1 PESSPSCMRTY
12 KLTLEYEGTRYSGWQ
27 PQLNSRTVGG
37 EVIRAAESF
46 FERPVEL
53 MGAGRTDAG
62 VHAIGQVAHLKFP
75 RWGSSPAA
83 LRNRIE
89 RLRPWEILQGLND
102 QLSADINLLLVEEA
116 PAHFHARHDAVAR
129 SYRYRIS
136 TRRTAFEKR
145 LVWWVRDRLA
155 VERMEEAASRL
166 VGRHDFRH
174 FSEADPRRPDQST
187 IVQIET
193 ATLRREEHL
202 LLFEVTASHFLWKMV
217 RRLTGALVEVGRG
230 TASVEELVALLSG
243 PGTAKGVQLDPA
255 RVTAPPSGLFLDR
268 VHYREAPPPNSGPGS
283 GPRGPKPSAE
293 RERRRWPAPR

>member
-1 PESSPSCMRTY
+1 MA
-12 KLTLEYEGTRYSGWQ
+12 LEYEGTRYSGWQ
-27 PQLNSRTVGG
+27 PQLNSRTIGG
-37 EVIRAAESF
+37 EVIRAAEAF
-46 FERPVEL
+46 FERPVEM

-62 VHAIGQVAHLKFP
+62 VHAIAQIAHLKFP

-83 LRNRIE
+83 LRERIE
-89 RLRPWEILQGLND
+89 KLRPQQILQGLND
-102 QLSADINLLLVEEA
+102 LLPSDINLLQVEEA
-116 PAHFHARHDAVAR
+116 DQSFHARHDAVAR

-155 VERMEEAASRL
+155 IDRMEEAVSHL

-187 IVQIET
+187 IVQIQA

-217 RRLTGALVEVGRG
+217 RRLTGALVEVGRR
-230 TASVEELVALLSG
+230 TVPVEDLVTLLTR
-243 PGTAKGVQLDPA
+243 PGSAKGVQLDPA
-255 RVTAPPSGLFLDR
+255 RVTAPPSGLFLER
-268 VHYREAPPPNSGPGS
+268 VHYRDATTPPPERGPARRPA
-283 GPRGPKPSAE
+283 PRGPRPAAD
-293 RERRRWPAPR
+293 RERRRWPTSR

>member
-1 PESSPSCMRTY
+1 MRTY

-37 EVIRAAESF
+37 EVIRAAETF
-46 FERPVEL
+46 FERPVEM

-62 VHAIGQVAHLKFP
+62 VHAMGQIAHLRFP

-83 LRNRIE
+83 LRQRIE
-89 RLRPWEILQGLND
+89 RLRPWEVLQGLND
-102 QLSADINLLLVEEA
+102 QLPSDINLLLVEEA
-116 PAHFHARHDAVAR
+116 EQSFHARHDAVAR

-155 VERMEEAASRL
+155 VERMEEAARRL

-187 IVQIET
+187 IVEIT
-193 ATLRREEHL
+193 AATLRREEHL

-217 RRLTGALVEVGRG
+217 RRLTGALVEIGRG
-230 TASVEELVALLSG
+230 TASVEDLVTLLTR
-243 PGTAKGVQLDPA
+243 PGAAKGVQLDPA

-268 VHYREAPPPNSGPGS
+268 VHYRETPPPRP
-283 GPRGPKPSAE
+283 GPRGPRPATDRTNRTDRTD